1 MEYLVPSP
9 PRSVAP
15 APAFPGLG
23 PGVHCS
29 GHGLDLVANLGIIY
43 TIVCS
48 GLAAIPDQP
57 ELRGAA
63 SVFGVAGSAAP
74 EQGHLAE
81 DVGPPDQGE
90 PEGATAHEEVL
101 PDRGTVLEASKAAAF
116 TVFEG
121 PSSDESAE
129 FWFFRGPVDI
139 STEEATFEIPTTP
152 VAPMDAIPSSP
163 LSRQTLRGTQHLATQ
178 PRLLPRWRGLQR
190 PVFLLMVLRMFL
202 STTLTVKKRLTW
214 VPPAATAQA
223 PSLQG
228 VGGLRHLVLSESS
241 SDSLLNSFG
250 VPEGMEL
257 EATE

>member
-1 MEYLVPSP
+1 MSGGFSCRVLEDTSFPAHADSPEDSLFEFAPREKGQILEYLVPSP

-129 FWFFRGPVDI
+129 FWFFRGPVD
-139 STEEATFEIPTTP
+139 
-152 VAPMDAIPSSP
+152 M
-163 LSRQTLRGTQHLATQ
+163 
-178 PRLLPRWRGLQR
+178 
-190 PVFLLMVLRMFL
+190 
-202 STTLTVKKRLTW
+202 
-214 VPPAATAQA
+214 
-223 PSLQG
+223 
-228 VGGLRHLVLSESS
+228 
-241 SDSLLNSFG
+241 
-250 VPEGMEL
+250 
-257 EATE
+257 